1 MNGHDS
7 PVLSAQISLF
17 KSQFETLPYQT
28 PTLGQLLT
36 DIRGGLYA
44 ELVQELRQIRQ
55 TRGAGALGKKKC
67 RRLSAPAKPVRATN
81 QLRKHVA
88 RTQILGGL
96 YHDSR

>member
-55 TRGAGALGKKKC
+55 TRGAGALGKKNAGASQ
-67 RRLSAPAKPVRATN
+67 RRPNRCE
-81 QLRKHVA
+81 R
-88 RTQILGGL
+88 RTSYGNPS
-96 YHDSR
+96 HAHKS